1 MSISKYKRD
10 KELVFVEDDRG
21 SLSKIKKAIFFAILI
36 AFLCSYLPFGKFN
49 DPLYI
54 LSGFTV
60 LGIGLILRSYSIII
74 LGKRFTYVVTILNEH
89 PLQTE
94 GLYAIIRHPG
104 YLGQLLI
111 LIGST
116 VLFGNWISASL
127 AFLILF
133 PFYHYRISVE
143 EDLLLKYN
151 EDYGDYSKRTYRLI
165 PFVY

>member
-1 MSISKYKRD
+1 MQ
-10 KELVFVEDDRG
+10 DDRG

-36 AFLCSYLPFGKFN
+36 AFLCSYIPFGKFN
-49 DPLYI
+49 DSLYI
-54 LSGFTV
+54 YSGCTT
-60 LGIGLILRSYSIII
+60 LGIGLIFRSYSIVI
-74 LGKRFTYVVTILNEH
+74 LGKRFTYVVTILKEH
-89 PLQTE
+89 PLQTK

-116 VLFGNWISASL
+116 VLFGNWISVTL

-143 EDLLLKYN
+143 EDLLLQYN
-151 EDYGDYSKRTYRLI
+151 EDYGDYSQRTYRLL

>member
-1 MSISKYKRD
+1 MQ
-10 KELVFVEDDRG
+10 DDRG

-36 AFLCSYLPFGKFN
+36 AFLCSYIPFGKFN
-49 DPLYI
+49 DSLYI
-54 LSGFTV
+54 YSGCTT
-60 LGIGLILRSYSIII
+60 LGIGLIFRSYSIVI
-74 LGKRFTYVVTILNEH
+74 LGKRFTYVVTILKEH
-89 PLQTE
+89 PLQTK

-116 VLFGNWISASL
+116 VLFGNWISVTL

-143 EDLLLKYN
+143 EDLLLQYN
-151 EDYGDYSKRTYRLI
+151 EDYGDYSQRTYRLI